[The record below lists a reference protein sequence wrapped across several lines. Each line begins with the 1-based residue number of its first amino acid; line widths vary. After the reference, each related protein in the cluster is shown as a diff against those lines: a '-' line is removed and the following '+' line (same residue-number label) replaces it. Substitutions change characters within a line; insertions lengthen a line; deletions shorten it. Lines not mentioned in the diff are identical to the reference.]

1 MAKKQHDT
9 QGAPGQQAA
18 ATSKPQLAQPHEQT
32 LSEAQHDKSLEGGR
46 QAGGQAADRTEGLF
60 VDTAEL
66 ARPER
71 TYNGRTPIT
80 QFERLVDDLPAQ
92 LPGSEVQW
100 SVAGETDSQGRQW
113 VHVVVTAEPVLE
125 CQRCMQPFA
134 LQVDVDN
141 LLQVMKSE
149 AELEAQEAH
158 DESAGQVVER
168 IVSSMRLDVL
178 GLVED
183 EIILSLPYVPKHDI
197 CPSLPAPLQEAGDD
211 DAPLSP
217 FAALGKLK
225 KH

>member
-1 MAKKQHDT
+1 MHA
-9 QGAPGQQAA
+9 
-18 ATSKPQLAQPHEQT
+18 
-32 LSEAQHDKSLEGGR
+32 
-46 QAGGQAADRTEGLF
+46 EGLF

-71 TYNGRTPIT
+71 TFEGHTPIT
-80 QFERLVDDLPAQ
+80 RFERLVDDLPAQ

-113 VHVVVTAEPVLE
+113 VHVVANAEPVLE

-168 IVSSMRLDVL
+168 IVGSMRLDVL

-197 CPSLPAPLQEAGDD
+197 CPSLPAPLQEADD
-211 DAPLSP
+211 DDTPPSP